1 MKIDDYG
8 TPIKRPPLKVTVA
21 HVDIIGPEFWE
32 NHQHILQEGL
42 FELF

>member
-8 TPIKRPPLKVTVA
+8 TPIKRLRLKVTVA

-32 NHQHILQEGL
+32 NRQHILREGL